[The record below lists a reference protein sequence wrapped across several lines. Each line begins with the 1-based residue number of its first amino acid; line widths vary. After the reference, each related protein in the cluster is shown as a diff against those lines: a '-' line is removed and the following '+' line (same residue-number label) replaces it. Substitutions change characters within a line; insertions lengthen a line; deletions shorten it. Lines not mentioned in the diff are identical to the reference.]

1 MRVGTIRDLRGS
13 NIIREVPKEE
23 HILNILPNPLQGNG
37 LQPIQIYLLLEKDTY
52 WRDKLTSAP
61 ECLAADLW
69 SHMCCVTQALLASTD
84 SSRIKHLIQTEQF
97 LSSSV

>member
-13 NIIREVPKEE
+13 DIIREVPKEE

-52 WRDKLTSAP
+52 W
-61 ECLAADLW
+61 
-69 SHMCCVTQALLASTD
+69 
-84 SSRIKHLIQTEQF
+84 
-97 LSSSV
+97 